1 MTPSGVQQSLPGNSA
16 ISLHE
21 VLRREECENLRNQV
35 LALRE
40 HWTQRGEGSPFFT
53 LGAAAYLDATGQREA
68 YLRAA
73 REVNPLLRENF
84 DWLYERVRSGFE
96 DLFGQP
102 VVYDAECPL
111 PGFHIFCYQ
120 GADQSNDRPS
130 ARAHFD
136 LQWMHAMP
144 GQRPEKSL
152 SFTLPV
158 EEPSGG
164 SSLAIWPVRCDTAR
178 PEFDARA
185 YAAGHSPQTLQYSR
199 GQMVV
204 HDGLLLH
211 AIGCAGV
218 ARPEGYRITFQGHGV
233 RFSGR
238 WKLYW

>member
-1 MTPSGVQQSLPGNSA
+1 MTQSGVRPSLPNTSA
-16 ISLHE
+16 VNLHE
-21 VLRREECENLRNQV
+21 VLRREECDKIRDQV

-40 HWTQRGEGSPFFT
+40 QWTPRGEGGAFFT
-53 LGAAAYLDATGQREA
+53 LGVAAYLDAPGQREA
-68 YLRAA
+68 YLQAA
-73 REVNPLLRENF
+73 RAMNPLLQENF

-96 DLFGQP
+96 NLLGEP
-102 VVYDAECPL
+102 VVYDSEWPL
-111 PGFHIFCYQ
+111 PGFHIFTYQ

-130 ARAHFD
+130 TRAHFD

-144 GQRPEKSL
+144 GRPPEESL

-164 SSLAIWPVRCDTAR
+164 SSLAIWPVHSNMIR
-178 PEFDARA
+178 PDFDVRT
-185 YAAGHSPQTLQYSR
+185 YAAGHPSQTVQYSR

-211 AIGCAGV
+211 AIGRASI
-218 ARPEGYRITFQGHGV
+218 ATPEGYRITFQGHGV